1 MTTATQVQTR
11 RGTAAQVS
19 AMTPAAGEVVAD
31 MTNFA
36 LSLGDG
42 STAGGKR
49 QASEAY
55 VTAAIAALS
64 AGTASNL
71 VLWSSCG

>member
-1 MTTATQVQTR
+1 MTTATQVQWR
-11 RGTAAQVS
+11 RGTSAQVL

-36 LSLGDG
+36 LCLGDG

-55 VTAAIAALS
+55 VTTAIAALT
-64 AGTASNL
+64 AGTASTL
-71 VLWSSCG
+71 TLWNSCG

>member
-1 MTTATQVQTR
+1 MTTATQVQWR
-11 RGTAAQVS
+11 RGAAAQVL

-42 STAGGKR
+42 STAGGRR

-55 VTAAIAALS
+55 VTAAVAALTG
-64 AGTASNL
+64 GTASTL
-71 VLWSSCG
+71 TLWTSCG